1 MQMLRY
7 DVGGGRETNTLSWSG
22 LIIIQRRYGCSNFT
36 RVDFRFSLAIIFAID
51 PLSVY
56 KLIEV
61 LHRLIQ
67 CTEIYISTELSEI
80 AHG

>member
-1 MQMLRY
+1 MAA
-7 DVGGGRETNTLSWSG
+7 VT
-22 LIIIQRRYGCSNFT
+22 T

>member
-1 MQMLRY
+1 MAA
-7 DVGGGRETNTLSWSG
+7 VTLH
-22 LIIIQRRYGCSNFT
+22 RRLL
-36 RVDFRFSLAIIFAID
+36 FSLAIIFAID

-61 LHRLIQ
+61 LNRLIQ